1 MTTFEERI
9 LLRVLCE
16 QSPGYL
22 RQQLIEPDPIILHDW
37 NVKREQYVGLVRQAL
52 EQQ

>member
-1 MTTFEERI
+1 MTEHKV

-22 RQQLIEPDPIILHDW
+22 RRQLIEPDPIMLHDW
-37 NVKREQYVGLVRQAL
+37 HIKREQYVGLVRQAL
-52 EQQ
+52 EQR

>member
-1 MTTFEERI
+1 MTVIERWLLFE
-9 LLRVLCE
+9 LCE

-22 RQQLIEPDPIILHDW
+22 RQQLIEPDPIMLHDW
-37 NVKREQYVGLVRQAL
+37 NISREQYVGLVRQAL

>member
-1 MTTFEERI
+1 MTALEERI

-22 RQQLIEPDPIILHDW
+22 RQQLIEPDPVVLHNW
-37 NVKREQYVGLVRQAL
+37 NISKEQYVGLVRQAL